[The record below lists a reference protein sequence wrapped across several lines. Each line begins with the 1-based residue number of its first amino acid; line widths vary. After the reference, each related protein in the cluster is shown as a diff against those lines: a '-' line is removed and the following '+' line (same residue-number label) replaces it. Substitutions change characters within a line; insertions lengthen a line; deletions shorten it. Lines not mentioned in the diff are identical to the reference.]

1 MLDSVASAPS
11 RQTPPPSPGPSS
23 APASAPASPPPSQ
36 TAVNTVHKAL
46 ESGFFNPITH
56 DDVKTAVGALTQLDS
71 ANAKTA
77 IETLAKDGSLD
88 RLAAEVN
95 DGKGLG
101 LGGLSAD
108 EKRDFFNAMA
118 KDLGG
123 SQLKSLSDAFA
134 KAGGDYHGKADV
146 QALGQAVATHAASD
160 VKVAYVQAQAG
171 STLDHTADTT
181 RPFTLMGSTQVTSHG
196 DAEAAAVGDV
206 LASLKGDPA
215 AAQKAFD
222 ALSPDQLRGVLDAS
236 IDRVETSRTVASM
249 SGAGAAHSNATTLD
263 ATTYK
268 AILEA
273 GAQSTD
279 ADFKA
284 RLFAEGS
291 AVLKGLPDQNL
302 LLGISSFDRPEATR
316 AMAEGLTSVLKS
328 DVSGVMRE
336 LAFNAETRDG
346 TAFATYA
353 KQMLNDK
360 QTEPLADMMQQLQV
374 GGAKTENPI
383 DRFEAVTQVTL
394 PNGQAADRYENAAA
408 LGHYVGGVQAA
419 AASITT
425 DQKAQA
431 ELISAVLKSGLTI
444 LDKSGVGGKGVGA
457 AAAVAKEWVTIGTNA
472 ALKALQD
479 NPAATGEALD
489 LAAVPTDP
497 RTGEEAVGS
506 NSKSAYNTALNTVAR
521 QAKP

>member
-1 MLDSVASAPS
+1 MLDAASSTTVRQSPPLAPPAA
-11 RQTPPPSPGPSS
+11 PP
-23 APASAPASPPPSQ
+23 SPPPSKD
-36 TAVNTVHKAL
+36 AVDTVHKSM
-46 ESGFFNPITH
+46 ESGFFNPITNG
-56 DDVKTAVGALTQLDS
+56 DVKNAVGALTGLDA
-71 ANAKTA
+71 ANTRAA
-77 IETLAKDGSLD
+77 ISELAKDGTLD
-88 RLAAEVN
+88 KLASEIN
-95 DGKGLG
+95 DGKTFG

-108 EKRDFFNAMA
+108 EKRDFFAEMA

-123 SQLKSLSDAFA
+123 AELKSLSDAFA

-146 QALGQAVATHAASD
+146 EALGKAIATHATAD
-160 VKVAYVQAQAG
+160 AKLDYVKAQAG
-171 STLDHTADTT
+171 STLDHAADTT
-181 RPFTLMGSTQVTSHG
+181 SPFTLGGSIRATSHG
-196 DAEAAAVGDV
+196 DAEAAAVGQV
-206 LASLKGDPA
+206 LASLKGNPA
-215 AAQKAFD
+215 VAEQALK
-222 ALSPDQLRGVLDAS
+222 ALSPEQLRGVLAAS
-236 IDRVETSRTVASM
+236 IHREEMDTTSVTM
-249 SGAGAAHSNATTLD
+249 GGAAHSNSTTLD
-263 ATTYK
+263 TSTYK

-291 AVLKGLPDQNL
+291 AVLKSVPQQNL
-302 LLGISSFDRPEATR
+302 LLGVSVMDRDAATR
-316 AMAEGLTSVLKS
+316 TMAEGLTAVLRS

-336 LAFNAETRDG
+336 LSFNAETRDG

-374 GGAKTENPI
+374 GGAKNENPI
-383 DRFEAVTQVTL
+383 NRFEATTQVTL
-394 PNGQAADRYENAAA
+394 PDGTKVDRYENAAA

-425 DQKAQA
+425 DRKEQA
-431 ELISAVLKSGLTI
+431 ELLTAVLKSGLT
-444 LDKSGVGGKGVGA
+444 LVDKSGVGGKGVGT

-472 ALKALQD
+472 ALKAIQD
-479 NPAATGEALD
+479 DPSAAGKALD

-497 RTGEEAVGS
+497 KTGEEAVGS
-506 NSKSAYNTALNTVAR
+506 NSKSAYNTALDTVVR